1 MDFSIILAL
10 PSQKK
15 KAAEIDTSTI
25 PYHTIPRWWLGKVHK
40 EVCKLHVYRATVGK
54 PAKKAGKINT
64 TTDRCIPYMYLR

>member
-10 PSQKK
+10 PSQKQ
-15 KAAEIDTSTI
+15 KAAEII
-25 PYHTIPRWWLGKVHK
+25 HLPYDILPRWWLGKVHE